1 MKYAG
6 SFRLINPLDRR
17 WFSLDRVYVVDHPLV
32 QNKLAQCRRV
42 ETETWQFR
50 GLVEEITAMLL
61 YEAVRDIKTYQ
72 TDLVTPVGPGKGTII
87 VNPSPVFVAVLRA
100 GLGMVAGALRLFP
113 YARAG
118 HIGLYRDHDTH
129 VPVEY
134 YCNLPPDI
142 NDVDCFLLEPML
154 ATGGS
159 ASHALSVLKEAGVKR
174 IKLLSLIAAPE
185 GITAIHNSHPDV
197 QIYLASVDEKLNE
210 KAYIVPGLGD
220 AGDRL
225 FGTA

>member
-1 MKYAG
+1 MD
-6 SFRLINPLDRR
+6 N
-17 WFSLDRVYVVDHPLV
+17 VMVVNHPLV
-32 QNKLAQCRRV
+32 QHKLTLCRKK
-42 ETETWQFR
+42 ETENWQFR
-50 GLVEEITAMLL
+50 DLVEEITSLL
-61 YEAVRDIKTYQ
+61 IYEATRDMETVQ
-72 TDLVTPVGPGKGTII
+72 TDIVTPVSAAKGPLVKRA
-87 VNPSPVFVAVLRA
+87 NPVFVAVLRA
-100 GLGMVAGALRLFP
+100 GLGMVPGALRLFP

-134 YCNLPPDI
+134 YCNLPPNID
-142 NDVDCFLLEPML
+142 DLDCFLLEPML

-159 ASHALSVLKEAGVKR
+159 ASYAVEMLKKAGVKK

-185 GITAIHNSHPDV
+185 GIKRITASHPDLK
-197 QIYLASVDEKLNE
+197 IYLGALDEKLNE
-210 KAYIVPGLGD
+210 NAYLVPGLGD

>member
-1 MKYAG
+1 MEQV
-6 SFRLINPLDRR
+6 F
-17 WFSLDRVYVVDHPLV
+17 VVDHPLV
-32 QNKLAQCRRV
+32 RHKLSQCRRV

-50 GLVEEITAMLL
+50 GLVEEITALLL
-61 YEAVRDIKTYQ
+61 YEAVRDLETVEKEIT
-72 TDLVTPVGPGKGTII
+72 TPVSQSKELFLKDS
-87 VNPSPVFVAVLRA
+87 SPVFVAVLRA
-100 GLGMVAGALRLFP
+100 GLGMVPGALRLFP

-129 VPVEY
+129 VPIEY
-134 YCNLPPDI
+134 YCNLPPNI
-142 NDVDCFLLEPML
+142 SELDCFLLEPML

-159 ASHALSVLKEAGVKR
+159 AAHAITVLKNAGVQN

-185 GITAIHNSHPDV
+185 GIKAITANHPDIK
-197 QIYLASVDEKLNE
+197 IYLASLDEKLNE

>member
-1 MKYAG
+1 MDQVFIA
-6 SFRLINPLDRR
+6 N
-17 WFSLDRVYVVDHPLV
+17 HPLV
-32 QNKLAQCRRV
+32 QHKLTQCRRV

-50 GLVEEITAMLL
+50 DLVEEITALLL
-61 YEAVRDIKTYQ
+61 YEAVRDMETMEKEI
-72 TDLVTPVGPGKGTII
+72 VTPVSPSTGI
-87 VNPSPVFVAVLRA
+87 VLKDKSPVFVAVLRA
-100 GLGMVAGALRLFP
+100 GLGMVPGALRLFP

-134 YCNLPPDI
+134 YCNLPPNI
-142 NDVDCFLLEPML
+142 SELDCFLLEPML

-159 ASHALSVLKEAGVKR
+159 AAHALSVLKKAGVKR
-174 IKLLSLIAAPE
+174 VKLLSLIAAPE
-185 GITAIHNSHPDV
+185 GIKTITTSHPDV
-197 QIYLASVDEKLNE
+197 KIYLASLDEKLNE
-210 KAYIVPGLGD
+210 NAYIVPGLGD

>member
-1 MKYAG
+1 ME
-6 SFRLINPLDRR
+6 D
-17 WFSLDRVYVVDHPLV
+17 VVVVNHPLV
-32 QNKLAQCRRV
+32 QHKLTQCRRL

-50 GLVEEITAMLL
+50 GLVEEITALL
-61 YEAVRDIKTYQ
+61 LFEAVRDMDTVEVDI
-72 TDLVTPVGPGKGTII
+72 VTPVGPCKGTVI
-87 VNPSPVFVAVLRA
+87 SKAEPVFVAVLRA
-100 GLGMVAGALRLFP
+100 GLGMVPGALKLFP

-134 YCNLPPDI
+134 YNNLPPDI

-159 ASHALSVLKEAGVKR
+159 AVHALTLLKQAGVQNIR
-174 IKLLSLIAAPE
+174 LLSLIAAPE
-185 GITAIHNSHPDV
+185 GIKAITASHPDV
-197 QIYLASVDEKLNE
+197 KIYLASIDEKLNE

>member
-1 MKYAG
+1 ME
-6 SFRLINPLDRR
+6 N
-17 WFSLDRVYVVDHPLV
+17 VVVVDHPLV
-32 QNKLAQCRRV
+32 QHKLAQCRRV

-50 GLVEEITAMLL
+50 GLVEEITALLL
-61 YEAVRDIKTYQ
+61 YEAVRDIATVE
-72 TDLVTPVGPGKGTII
+72 TDILTPVGPGKGRVI
-87 VNPSPVFVAVLRA
+87 SGAAPVFVAVLRA
-100 GLGMVAGALRLFP
+100 GLGMVPGALRLFP

-134 YCNLPPDI
+134 YCNLPPNI
-142 NDVDCFLLEPML
+142 NDLDCFLLEPML

-159 ASHALSVLKEAGVKR
+159 ATYALNMLKKAGVKKIR
-174 IKLLSLIAAPE
+174 LLSLIAAPE
-185 GITAIHNSHPDV
+185 GIAAIRKDHADV
-197 QIYLASVDEKLNE
+197 KIYLASVDEKLNE

>member
-1 MKYAG
+1 MEQV
-6 SFRLINPLDRR
+6 F
-17 WFSLDRVYVVDHPLV
+17 VVDHPLV
-32 QNKLAQCRRV
+32 RHKLSQCRRV

-50 GLVEEITAMLL
+50 GLVEEITALLL
-61 YEAVRDIKTYQ
+61 YEAVRDMETVEKEIT
-72 TDLVTPVGPGKGTII
+72 TPVSQSKELFLKDS
-87 VNPSPVFVAVLRA
+87 SPVFVAVLRA
-100 GLGMVAGALRLFP
+100 GLGMVPGALRLFP

-134 YCNLPPDI
+134 YCNLPPNI
-142 NDVDCFLLEPML
+142 SELDCFLLEPML

-159 ASHALSVLKEAGVKR
+159 AAHAITVVKKAGAKN

-185 GITAIHNSHPDV
+185 GIKAITASHPDIK
-197 QIYLASVDEKLNE
+197 IYLASLDEKLNE

>member
-1 MKYAG
+1 MENV
-6 SFRLINPLDRR
+6 F
-17 WFSLDRVYVVDHPLV
+17 VVEHPLV
-32 QNKLAQCRRV
+32 QHKLTQCRRV

-50 GLVEEITAMLL
+50 DLVEEITALLL
-61 YEAVRDIKTYQ
+61 YEAVRDIAITEA
-72 TDLVTPVGPGKGTII
+72 DIITPVGPGKGNVISGTA
-87 VNPSPVFVAVLRA
+87 PVFVAVLRA
-100 GLGMVAGALRLFP
+100 GLGMVPGALRLFP

-159 ASHALSVLKEAGVKR
+159 ATYALKVLKNAGVKK

-185 GITAIHNSHPDV
+185 GIEAIRKNHPDV
-197 QIYLASVDEKLNE
+197 KIYLASIDEKLNE
-210 KAYIVPGLGD
+210 NAYIVPGLGD

>member
-1 MKYAG
+1 MKFEKELVG
-6 SFRLINPLDRR
+6 LEN
-17 WFSLDRVYVVDHPLV
+17 VTVVDHPLV
-32 QNKLAQCRRV
+32 QHKLTQCRRV

-50 GLVEEITAMLL
+50 GLVEEITSLLL
-61 YEAVRDIKTYQ
+61 YEAVRDIDTAEAE
-72 TDLVTPVGPGKGTII
+72 LITPVGPGKGRII
-87 VNPSPVFVAVLRA
+87 SGAAPVFVAVLRA
-100 GLGMVAGALRLFP
+100 GLGMVPGALRLFP

-134 YCNLPPDI
+134 YCNLPPDMG
-142 NDVDCFLLEPML
+142 NVDCYLLEPML

-159 ASHALSVLKEAGVKR
+159 AAYAINMLKKAGVKNIR
-174 IKLLSLIAAPE
+174 LLSLIAAPE
-185 GITAIHNSHPDV
+185 GIKAIGDNHPDV
-197 QIYLASVDEKLNE
+197 KIYLASVDEKLNE

>member
-1 MKYAG
+1 MEQ
-6 SFRLINPLDRR
+6 
-17 WFSLDRVYVVDHPLV
+17 VVVVDHPLV
-32 QNKLAQCRRV
+32 QHKLAQCRRV

-50 GLVEEITAMLL
+50 GLVEDITAHLL
-61 YEAVRDIKTYQ
+61 YEAVRDIETKEI
-72 TDLVTPVGPGKGTII
+72 DLVTPVGPGKGKAISK
-87 VNPSPVFVAVLRA
+87 PEPVFVAVLRA
-100 GLGMVAGALRLFP
+100 GLGMVPGALRVFP

-118 HIGLYRDHDTH
+118 HIGLYRDHDTQL
-129 VPVEY
+129 PVQY
-134 YCNLPPDI
+134 YNNLPPDI

-159 ASHALSVLKEAGVKR
+159 AVHALRLLKEAGVRKV
-174 IKLLSLIAAPE
+174 KLLSLIAAPE
-185 GITAIHNSHPDV
+185 GIKAITESHPDV
-197 QIYLASVDEKLNE
+197 KIYLASVDEKLNE

>member
-1 MKYAG
+1 MENV
-6 SFRLINPLDRR
+6 FVI
-17 WFSLDRVYVVDHPLV
+17 DHPLV
-32 QNKLAQCRRV
+32 QHKLTQCRRV

-50 GLVEEITAMLL
+50 GLVEEITALLL
-61 YEAVRDIKTYQ
+61 YEAVRDVAITEA
-72 TDLVTPVGPGKGTII
+72 DLVTPVGPGKGKVI
-87 VNPSPVFVAVLRA
+87 SGSAPVFVAVLRA
-100 GLGMVAGALRLFP
+100 GLGMVPGALRLFP

-142 NDVDCFLLEPML
+142 NDVDCYLLEPML

-159 ASHALSVLKEAGVKR
+159 AAYALNMLKTAGVKN

-185 GITAIHNSHPDV
+185 GIEAIRQSHPDV
-197 QIYLASVDEKLNE
+197 KIYLASVDEKLNE
-210 KAYIVPGLGD
+210 NAYIVPGLGD

>member
-1 MKYAG
+1 ME
-6 SFRLINPLDRR
+6 N
-17 WFSLDRVYVVDHPLV
+17 VVVVNHPLV
-32 QNKLAQCRRV
+32 QHKLTLCRKK
-42 ETETWQFR
+42 ETENWQFR
-50 GLVEEITAMLL
+50 DLVEEITALL
-61 YEAVRDIKTYQ
+61 IYEATKDMETVETDI
-72 TDLVTPVGPGKGTII
+72 VTPVAAAKG
-87 VNPSPVFVAVLRA
+87 VVVKNPNPVFVAVLRA
-100 GLGMVAGALRLFP
+100 GLGMVSGALRLFP

-142 NDVDCFLLEPML
+142 DELDCFLLEPML

-159 ASHALSVLKEAGVKR
+159 ATYAVDMLKKAGVKKIR
-174 IKLLSLIAAPE
+174 LLSLIAAPE
-185 GITAIHNSHPDV
+185 GIKKITDSHPDLE
-197 QIYLASVDEKLNE
+197 IYLGALDEKLNE
-210 KAYIVPGLGD
+210 NAYIIPGLGD

>member
-1 MKYAG
+1 M
-6 SFRLINPLDRR
+6 SFMEN
-17 WFSLDRVYVVDHPLV
+17 VVVVNHPLV
-32 QNKLAQCRRV
+32 RHKLTLCRKK
-42 ETETWQFR
+42 ETENWQFR
-50 GLVEEITAMLL
+50 DLVEEITALL
-61 YEAVRDIKTYQ
+61 IYEATRDMETIE
-72 TDLVTPVGPGKGTII
+72 TDIVTPVAAAKGM
-87 VNPSPVFVAVLRA
+87 VVKNPNPVFVAVLRA
-100 GLGMVAGALRLFP
+100 GLGMVSGALRLFP

-142 NDVDCFLLEPML
+142 DELDCFLLEPML

-159 ASHALSVLKEAGVKR
+159 ATYAVDMLKKAGVKK

-185 GITAIHNSHPDV
+185 GIKKITTSHPELK
-197 QIYLASVDEKLNE
+197 IYLGALDEKLNE
-210 KAYIVPGLGD
+210 NAYIVPGLGD

>member
-1 MKYAG
+1 MEQV
-6 SFRLINPLDRR
+6 N
-17 WFSLDRVYVVDHPLV
+17 VVDHPLV
-32 QNKLAQCRRV
+32 VHKLTQCRRR

-61 YEAVRDIKTYQ
+61 YEAVRDIETEEK
-72 TDLVTPVGPGKGTII
+72 DIVTPVTAAKGKFIKD
-87 VNPSPVFVAVLRA
+87 SEPVFIAVLRA
-100 GLGMVAGALRLFP
+100 GLGMVPGALRLFP

-134 YCNLPPDI
+134 YCNLPPNI
-142 NDVDCFLLEPML
+142 SELDCFLLEPML

-159 ASHALSVLKEAGVKR
+159 ATHAISVLKKAGAKK

-185 GITAIHNSHPDV
+185 GIKTIISEHPDIK
-197 QIYLASVDEKLNE
+197 IYLASLDEKLNE
-210 KAYIVPGLGD
+210 NAYIVPGLGD

>member
-1 MKYAG
+1 MEQV
-6 SFRLINPLDRR
+6 F
-17 WFSLDRVYVVDHPLV
+17 VVDHPLV
-32 QNKLAQCRRV
+32 RHKLSQCRRV

-50 GLVEEITAMLL
+50 GLVEEITALLL
-61 YEAVRDIKTYQ
+61 YEAVRDVATVEKEIT
-72 TDLVTPVGPGKGTII
+72 TPVSKSKELFLKDS
-87 VNPSPVFVAVLRA
+87 SPVFVAVLRA
-100 GLGMVAGALRLFP
+100 GLGMVPGALRLFP

-134 YCNLPPDI
+134 YCNLPPNI
-142 NDVDCFLLEPML
+142 SELDCFLLEPML

-159 ASHALSVLKEAGVKR
+159 AIHAITVLKSAGAQN

-185 GITAIHNSHPDV
+185 GIKAITANHPDIK
-197 QIYLASVDEKLNE
+197 IYLASLDEKLNE

>member
-1 MKYAG
+1 MENV
-6 SFRLINPLDRR
+6 F
-17 WFSLDRVYVVDHPLV
+17 VVDHPLV
-32 QNKLAQCRRV
+32 QHKLTQCRRM

-50 GLVEEITAMLL
+50 GLVEEITALLL
-61 YEAVRDIKTYQ
+61 YEAVRDISTAEA
-72 TDLVTPVGPGKGTII
+72 DLVTPVGRGKGRVI
-87 VNPSPVFVAVLRA
+87 SGAAPVFVAVLRA
-100 GLGMVAGALRLFP
+100 GLGMVPGALRLFP

-142 NDVDCFLLEPML
+142 DNVDCFLLEPML

-159 ASHALSVLKEAGVKR
+159 ATYALNMLKNAGVKK
-174 IKLLSLIAAPE
+174 IKVLSLIAAPE
-185 GITAIHNSHPDV
+185 GIAAIRQNHPDV
-197 QIYLASVDEKLNE
+197 KIYLASVDEKLNE
-210 KAYIVPGLGD
+210 NAYIVPGLGD

>member
-1 MKYAG
+1 ME
-6 SFRLINPLDRR
+6 N
-17 WFSLDRVYVVDHPLV
+17 VVVVDHPLV
-32 QNKLAQCRRV
+32 QHKLTQCRRV

-61 YEAVRDIKTYQ
+61 YEAVRDISTVEA
-72 TDLVTPVGPGKGTII
+72 DIITPVGPGKGLVIGGAA
-87 VNPSPVFVAVLRA
+87 PVFVAVLRA
-100 GLGMVAGALRLFP
+100 GLGMVPGALRLFP

-134 YCNLPPDI
+134 YCNLPPNI

-159 ASHALSVLKEAGVKR
+159 ATHALNMLKKTGVKK

-185 GITAIHNSHPDV
+185 GIAAIRKDHDDV
-197 QIYLASVDEKLNE
+197 KIYLASVDEKLNE
-210 KAYIVPGLGD
+210 NAYIVPGLGD

>member
-1 MKYAG
+1 MQNVTV
-6 SFRLINPLDRR
+6 LN
-17 WFSLDRVYVVDHPLV
+17 HPLV
-32 QNKLAQCRRV
+32 QHKLTLCRKK
-42 ETETWQFR
+42 ETENWQFR
-50 GLVEEITAMLL
+50 DLVEEITAMLI
-61 YEAVRDIKTYQ
+61 YEATKDMDTVEADII
-72 TDLVTPVGPGKGTII
+72 TPVSAAKGVLIKRP
-87 VNPSPVFVAVLRA
+87 NPVFVAVLRA
-100 GLGMVAGALRLFP
+100 GLGMVPGALRLFP

-134 YCNLPPDI
+134 YCNLPPNI
-142 NDVDCFLLEPML
+142 NDLDCFLLEPML

-159 ASHALSVLKEAGVKR
+159 AAHAVDMLKKAGVKK

-185 GITAIHNSHPDV
+185 GIKKITANHPDIR
-197 QIYLASVDEKLNE
+197 IYLGALDEKLNE
-210 KAYIVPGLGD
+210 NAYIVPGLGD

>member
-1 MKYAG
+1 MDQV
-6 SFRLINPLDRR
+6 F
-17 WFSLDRVYVVDHPLV
+17 VVDHPLV
-32 QNKLAQCRRV
+32 QHKLTQCRRI

-50 GLVEEITAMLL
+50 GLVEEITALLL
-61 YEAVRDIKTYQ
+61 YEAVRDMKTVD
-72 TDLVTPVGPGKGTII
+72 TDLVTPVGKAKCPEI
-87 VNPSPVFVAVLRA
+87 SESDPVFVAVLRA
-100 GLGMVAGALRLFP
+100 GLGMVPGALRLFP

-142 NDVDCFLLEPML
+142 DDVDCFLLEPML

-159 ASHALSVLKEAGVKR
+159 AAHAVKVLKDAGVKN
-174 IKLLSLIAAPE
+174 ITVLSLIAAPE
-185 GITAIHNSHPDV
+185 GLKAITESHPDIK
-197 QIYLASVDEKLNE
+197 IYLASVDEKLNE

>member
-1 MKYAG
+1 VKQ
-6 SFRLINPLDRR
+6 
-17 WFSLDRVYVVDHPLV
+17 VTVVDHPLV
-32 QNKLAQCRRV
+32 QHKLTQCRRT
-42 ETETWQFR
+42 ETETWQLT
-50 GLVEEITAMLL
+50 GLLEEITALLL
-61 YEAVRDIKTYQ
+61 YEAVRDMQ
-72 TDLVTPVGPGKGTII
+72 TIDIELVTPVAPTRGKQIKVKG
-87 VNPSPVFVAVLRA
+87 PVFVAVLRA
-100 GLGMVAGALRLFP
+100 GLGMVPGALRLFP

-142 NDVDCFLLEPML
+142 NDLDCFLLEPML

-159 ASHALSVLKEAGVKR
+159 AAYALGMLKKAGVEKV
-174 IKLLSLIAAPE
+174 KVLSLIGAPE
-185 GITAIHNSHPDV
+185 GIEAITRDHPDARLF
-197 QIYLASVDEKLNE
+197 LASVDEKLNE

>member
-1 MKYAG
+1 MQNVTV
-6 SFRLINPLDRR
+6 LN
-17 WFSLDRVYVVDHPLV
+17 HPLV
-32 QNKLAQCRRV
+32 QHKLTLCRKK
-42 ETETWQFR
+42 ETENWQFR
-50 GLVEEITAMLL
+50 DLVEEITAMLI
-61 YEAVRDIKTYQ
+61 YEATKDMETVEADI
-72 TDLVTPVGPGKGTII
+72 VTPVSAAKGILI
-87 VNPSPVFVAVLRA
+87 KRPNPVFVAVLRA
-100 GLGMVAGALRLFP
+100 GLGMVPGALRLFP

-134 YCNLPPDI
+134 YCNLPPNI
-142 NDVDCFLLEPML
+142 NDLDCFLLEPML

-159 ASHALSVLKEAGVKR
+159 AAHAVDMLKKAGVKK

-185 GITAIHNSHPDV
+185 GIKMITANHPDIK
-197 QIYLASVDEKLNE
+197 IYLGALDEKLNE
-210 KAYIVPGLGD
+210 NAYIVPGLGD

>member
-1 MKYAG
+1 MENV
-6 SFRLINPLDRR
+6 F
-17 WFSLDRVYVVDHPLV
+17 VVDHPLV
-32 QNKLAQCRRV
+32 QHKLTQCRRV

-50 GLVEEITAMLL
+50 GLVEEITALIL
-61 YEAVRDIKTYQ
+61 YEAVRDISSAE
-72 TDLVTPVGPGKGTII
+72 TDIVTPVGPGKGRII
-87 VNPSPVFVAVLRA
+87 NAAVPVFVAVLRA
-100 GLGMVAGALRLFP
+100 GLGMVPGALRLFP

-159 ASHALSVLKEAGVKR
+159 ATHAINVLKRAGVKK

-185 GITAIHNSHPDV
+185 GIEAIRQKHSDIK
-197 QIYLASVDEKLNE
+197 IYLASVDEKLNE
-210 KAYIVPGLGD
+210 NAYIVPGLGD

>member
-1 MKYAG
+1 MPGVSGLLNDY
-6 SFRLINPLDRR
+6 REEMILMDQ
-17 WFSLDRVYVVDHPLV
+17 VYVVDHPLV
-32 QNKLAQCRRV
+32 QHKLTQCRRV

-50 GLVEEITAMLL
+50 GLVEEITALLL
-61 YEAVRDIKTYQ
+61 YEAVRDIDVYQ
-72 TDLVTPVGPGKGTII
+72 ADIVTPVGPGRGTAIT
-87 VNPSPVFVAVLRA
+87 NPNPVFVAVLRA
-100 GLGMVAGALRLFP
+100 GLGMVPGALRIFP

-159 ASHALSVLKEAGVKR
+159 AVHALTVLKGAGVSK

-185 GITAIHNSHPDV
+185 GISALQTSHPDV

>member
-1 MKYAG
+1 MEQ
-6 SFRLINPLDRR
+6 
-17 WFSLDRVYVVDHPLV
+17 VVVVDHPLV
-32 QNKLAQCRRV
+32 QHKLAQCRRV

-50 GLVEEITAMLL
+50 GLVEDITAHLL
-61 YEAVRDIKTYQ
+61 YEAVRDIETKEI
-72 TDLVTPVGPGKGTII
+72 DLVTPVGPGKGKAISE
-87 VNPSPVFVAVLRA
+87 PEPVFVAVLRA
-100 GLGMVAGALRLFP
+100 GLGMVPGALRVFP

-129 VPVEY
+129 VPVQY
-134 YCNLPPDI
+134 YNNLPPDI
-142 NDVDCFLLEPML
+142 NNVDCFLLEPML

-159 ASHALSVLKEAGVKR
+159 AVHALKLLKEAGVRKV
-174 IKLLSLIAAPE
+174 KLLSLIAAPE
-185 GITAIHNSHPDV
+185 GIKAITESHPDV
-197 QIYLASVDEKLNE
+197 KIYLASVDEKLNE

>member
-1 MKYAG
+1 M
-6 SFRLINPLDRR
+6 DQ
-17 WFSLDRVYVVDHPLV
+17 VVVVDHPLV
-32 QNKLAQCRRV
+32 QHKLTQCRRR

-50 GLVEEITAMLL
+50 GLVEEITMLLL
-61 YEAVRDIKTYQ
+61 YEAVRDLEMEDKDI
-72 TDLVTPVGPGKGTII
+72 VTPVIAAKGRFIK
-87 VNPSPVFVAVLRA
+87 NAEPVFVAVLRA
-100 GLGMVAGALRLFP
+100 GLGMVPGALRLFP

-118 HIGLYRDHDTH
+118 HIGLYRDHNTH

-134 YCNLPPDI
+134 YSNLPPNI
-142 NDVDCFLLEPML
+142 SELDCFLLEPML

-159 ASHALSVLKEAGVKR
+159 AAHAVTVLKKAGVKK

-185 GITAIHNSHPDV
+185 GIKRITDEHPDLK
-197 QIYLASVDEKLNE
+197 IYLASLDEKLND